1 MEKIK
6 TFVIANQ
13 VVIIAV
19 LIVSTIALGYKV
31 FIHGK
36 K

>member
-6 TFVIANQ
+6 TFVVANQ
-13 VVIIAV
+13 VVIIIVVSLSV
-19 LIVSTIALGYKV
+19 LALGFKV
-31 FIHGK
+31 FKDAK